1 MSKYGGF
8 QGLQNFAFQSDYQT
22 TFIPLL
28 VVDPDYEIVRPY
40 TYRFCSKT
48 PEDDVV
54 LTFNFSQVLAVG
66 EIFVGNPSVTFSNL
80 YGGDTNPS
88 ALLNGPVQIDT
99 TGQLI
104 MVPVLGGLDMNDYI
118 VTVQCPTSNDFKGLG
133 WPGLLP
139 VRIYPN
145 KIGAP

>member
-1 MSKYGGF
+1 MSHYGGF
-8 QGLQNFAFQSDYQT
+8 QGGLNFAFQNDYQT
-22 TFIPLL
+22 VLIINL
-28 VVDPDYEIVRPY
+28 VVDPDYEVIRPY

-54 LTFNFSQVLAVG
+54 LTFNFSQVLAIG
-66 EIFVGNPSVTFSNL
+66 ETFVGTPSVTVSTL
-80 YGGDTNPS
+80 YGGDPNPL
-88 ALLNGPVQIDT
+88 ALLNGPTQVDP

-104 MVPVLGGLDMNDYI
+104 MVPVIGGLNMNDYI
-118 VTVQCPTSNDFKGLG
+118 VTVQCPTTNDFKGLG

-145 KIGAP
+145 RIGAP